1 MKDLRRILFLPME
14 ILVMILA
21 LVCAIFT
28 AISGCLSALLHTA
41 IVWHSVLLGEKEDK
55 EEPTNDV

>member
-1 MKDLRRILFLPME
+1 
-14 ILVMILA
+14 MILA

-41 IVWHSVLLGEKEDK
+41 IVWHSALLGEKEDK
-55 EEPTNDV
+55 EESTNDV

>member
-21 LVCAIFT
+21 LVCTIFT
-28 AISGCLSALLHTA
+28 AVSGCLSALLHTA
-41 IVWHSVLLGEKEDK
+41 IVWHSVLLGEKDDK